1 MHVFLCILCECVQL
15 TQPRAMSVHY
25 FICTL
30 CLSGHLAFI
39 AFTSSS
45 SWHLPHFALTASKP
59 TTCWQLVSHLQTVT
73 HSWPLTRL
81 LHSPAPFRCR
91 YGAAPQPPDGG
102 ASVIIAL
109 LDKLIENGR
118 NYSYELVMCLKILL
132 RNVTMIEMPF
142 KVSSGVGEIM
152 VG

>member
-1 MHVFLCILCECVQL
+1 MCTSLLLCVCASVQL
-15 TQPRAMSVHY
+15 TQPRVVSVHY

-39 AFTSSS
+39 AAPSPPDL
-45 SWHLPHFALTASKP
+45 WPFALTTSKP

-73 HSWPLTRL
+73 HSRPLTRPL
-81 LHSPAPFRCR
+81 TTHAPSIRCR

-109 LDKLIENGR
+109 LDKLIEDGR
-118 NYSYELVMCLKILL
+118 NYSFELVMCLKILL
-132 RNVTMIEMPF
+132 RNVVMIEMPF
-142 KVSSGVGEIM
+142 KVSKCLLN
-152 VG
+152 